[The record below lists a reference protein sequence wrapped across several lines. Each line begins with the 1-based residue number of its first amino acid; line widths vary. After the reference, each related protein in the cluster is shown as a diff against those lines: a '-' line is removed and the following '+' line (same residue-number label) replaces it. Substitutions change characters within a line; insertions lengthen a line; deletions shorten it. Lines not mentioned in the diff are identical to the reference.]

1 MISQRLHMKEGNQ
14 NIRMDPRYF
23 PPVMDESSFQDSSGF
38 ENSNPCSDTA
48 IQRAGIDDGKFGHM
62 MFNV

>member
-1 MISQRLHMKEGNQ
+1 
-14 NIRMDPRYF
+14 MDPRYF